1 MWTAPSSFIFFRF
14 KAEKNRQ
21 EKTWHDII
29 KITFV
34 AKQTKVCDAKLQGL

>member
-1 MWTAPSSFIFFRF
+1 MECVGLFYFFRF

-34 AKQTKVCDAKLQGL
+34 AKQTKVRGAKLQGQ